1 MVRFNPTM
9 QVLSKKDQKPI
20 IELMESTWGVKWDKI
35 LGFGNVANEELV
47 MLLSQKEKIYLGTR
61 GMERVPLS
69 DIRIN
74 TIGCY
79 FGEYKGGDLRLSIE
93 GAQMIGPSATKNIVE
108 LDRSE
113 TEQWMKGEMVV
124 KETGL
129 SGFVLIK
136 HGKDF
141 IGCGKITGDGRILN
155 FVPKTRRITA
165 GSLPSRPGE

>member
-1 MVRFNPTM
+1 MVKFNPSM

-20 IELMESTWGVKWDKI
+20 IELMESTWGVRWESID
-35 LGFGNVANEELV
+35 GFGGVANEELV

-61 GMERVPLS
+61 AMENLPLGE
-69 DIRIN
+69 IRIN

-93 GAQMIGPSATKNIVE
+93 GAQMIGPHATKNIVE
-108 LDRSE
+108 IDRPE

-155 FVPKTRRITA
+155 FVPKTRRIVA
-165 GSLPSRPGE
+165 ASLPSSPSE